1 MARSRRSYRVA
12 AIKGWITRR
21 LRELTEKRH
30 RGEKAR
36 IKSES
41 RRTPAQKAQRTRD
54 AKRIERELRLARR
67 RRTDAQRRARQ
78 RADARGAVRG
88 SRARPTVA
96 SAGDSASVH
105 PSAEGVTVLRSLAQL
120 EEDYGDP
127 EDYDYEEIDVET
139 SPDYA
144 SAPKGG
150 K

>member
-1 MARSRRSYRVA
+1 MARSRRSYRAA

-78 RADARGAVRG
+78 RTANRGRLQTISQRQAQPDRVDRDLGVSG
-88 SRARPTVA
+88 S
-96 SAGDSASVH
+96 
-105 PSAEGVTVLRSLAQL
+105 TVLRSLQQL
-120 EEDYGDP
+120 EDDYGDP